1 MNRNPM
7 NIMQLVSMM
16 KQGNNPMQILQQMAA
31 QNPQAAQAMQIIQGK
46 SPEQLKQIA
55 ANMAKERGIDLNE
68 YIASLQA
75 QAQQMR

>member
-16 KQGNNPMQILQQMAA
+16 KQGNNPMQMLQQMAA

-55 ANMAKERGIDLNE
+55 ANMAKERGTNLDE
-68 YIASLQA
+68 V
-75 QAQQMR
+75 MRNLGLK

>member
-55 ANMAKERGIDLNE
+55 ANMAKERGTNLDE
-68 YIASLQA
+68 V
-75 QAQQMR
+75 MRNLGLK